1 MYQPGGR
8 HADIN
13 MLLYHVQHGML
24 YFVGMDVLPPFVAYG
39 PTRASEE
46 KRCEYLDSYAQRLLA
61 LETTPPLHFSY
72 TDSRQALSGW
82 PRKESFNDRE
92 YS

>member
-24 YFVGMDVLPPFVAYG
+24 CFVGMDALRVPPFVAYG

-46 KRCEYLDSYAQRLLA
+46 KSAA
-61 LETTPPLHFSY
+61 SI
-72 TDSRQALSGW
+72 
-82 PRKESFNDRE
+82 
-92 YS
+92 